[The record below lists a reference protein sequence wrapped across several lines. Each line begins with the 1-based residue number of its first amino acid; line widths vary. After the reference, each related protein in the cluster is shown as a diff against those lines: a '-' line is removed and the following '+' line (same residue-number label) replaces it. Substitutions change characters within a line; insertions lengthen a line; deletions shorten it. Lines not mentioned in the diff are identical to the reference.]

1 MVRNVRSADYE
12 SVPRPVVAV
21 GNDWP
26 HDFEIETHRHTRGQL
41 LYGASGVMT
50 AVTEHGAWIV
60 PPDQAVWIPPG
71 IDHSVRAIGPVA
83 VRSVYVTQE
92 RLAGFHD
99 KCQVLGMTPLM
110 RALVLRAVDMQVEY
124 DAAGRDGLAM
134 ELLIAE
140 LKALPVLPLSLP
152 LPREAKLAKRCR
164 EFIRAPNANVKL
176 DDWADRLAMSRR
188 TLTRHF
194 KLECGMSLAAW
205 ARRACLFAALPRLA
219 EGEAVTA
226 IALDLGYDS
235 PAAFTTMFRKTL
247 GFPPSRY
254 LSAVTA

>member
-1 MVRNVRSADYE
+1 MVRNVRSNDYE
-12 SVPRPVVAV
+12 AVARPVVAV

-41 LYGASGVMT
+41 LYGATGVMT
-50 AVTEHGAWIV
+50 VITEHGAWIV

-71 IDHSVRAIGPVA
+71 IDHSVRAIGPVE
-83 VRSVYVTQE
+83 VRSIYVTRE
-92 RLAGFHD
+92 RLTGFHD
-99 KCQVLGMTPLM
+99 KCQVLAMSPLM
-110 RALVLRAVDMQVEY
+110 RALVLRAVDIEVEY
-124 DAAGRDGLAM
+124 DIHGRDGLAM

-140 LKALPVLPLSLP
+140 LRALPVLPLSLP
-152 LPREAKLAKRCR
+152 LPRDPKLVRHCQR
-164 EFIRAPNANVKL
+164 FIRAPQASVKI
-176 DDWADRLAMSRR
+176 DDWADALAMSRR

-219 EGEAVTA
+219 QGEAVTA
-226 IALDLGYDS
+226 IALDLGHES

-254 LSAVTA
+254 LGAAAA